1 MISPDVKTAIEKVLH
16 ERLDRIGF
24 IHADIRESTD
34 HDGDA
39 ILQIVLHYRRMGDSV
54 DPTPTFTLA
63 VDVRDVLRSLGESR
77 FPHFTHRFPDD
88 QELKVA

>member
-54 DPTPTFTLA
+54 DP
-63 VDVRDVLRSLGESR
+63 LRSLGESR